1 MNEFLAPLL
10 SYVLLYRY
18 FAVGVIVYVSAVA
31 LPAVKYVIRSLT
43 MPEAQSLAEQALR
56 CGTAGEAV
64 VLLEAFI
71 RSAAPD
77 LVELVKPEKSTQ

>member
-1 MNEFLAPLL
+1 MVPLL
-10 SYVLLYRY
+10 IGL
-18 FAVGVIVYVSAVA
+18 GVNELSVSAVA

-77 LVELVKPEKSTQ
+77 LVELVKPEKSPQ